1 MTEPQLDKKPP
12 TIKSGATS
20 EAAKSAKANHHFVRK
35 FADAIPANIAE
46 TFSDEQLRAIIRAYG
61 IKSWGRHAVDLRF
74 TLPVLARTYYFVFLL
89 DLDKRPRSRNR
100 AERHSHPF
108 ATVGNVIFLL
118 LIMLLLLSFVLAAF
132 YILKSAFGVNIAPGF
147 SLGIWDSIQSEV
159 GGM

>member
-12 TIKSGATS
+12 TIKFGASS
-20 EAAKSAKANHHFVRK
+20 EAAKSAKAHHHFVRK

-61 IKSWGRHAVDLRF
+61 IKSWGRHAVDLPF
-74 TLPVLARTYYFVFLL
+74 TLPVPARTYYFVFLL
-89 DLDKRPRSRNR
+89 GLDKRPRSRNR

-108 ATVGNVIFLL
+108 ATVGNFIFLL

-159 GGM
+159 GAM